1 MTNSEFM
8 LSLARQKL
16 DELIHDVKLV
26 GDNFEE
32 YEDRLNLEFDLIDG
46 SGYTDYFLIIW
57 DIMRWSRE
65 NGIMT
70 GPGRGSVG
78 GSLLAYLLQ
87 ITTVDPMRFDLLF
100 ERFMNPA
107 RAKFDPPDVDLD
119 FQTSRRGEVKEY
131 IIEKYGENH
140 VASIGTRSFAYAS
153 NSIKDVAKI
162 MDLNFQE
169 LNNATSNRLGESLEK
184 AYEEVDTFQK
194 WVDKTPAN
202 RKCFETAKR
211 IEGMIRH
218 RGVHPGGI
226 VIAPVPIANL
236 VPLSQN
242 KEVIATQWDMD
253 EVQKRG
259 LLKIDVLASVILDVI
274 HDTVKGFHRFDPSS
288 LEWIPLDDKD
298 VLDKFNTTNNVG
310 IFQFEANHLNEVVK
324 KMTVEKFD
332 DLVIATTIC
341 RPGCTS
347 IGVTD
352 SFVRRRA
359 GKEEVEYPHPSVGG
373 LLKDTQGYPIYQELI
388 MKLSSEGSGGELT
401 TADAESIRYAI
412 KHKDE
417 EAMNAFEKRFIG
429 GALSNLNAT
438 EEQARGMWE
447 MIQASSGYSFNKSH
461 AVAYS
466 LISYQCQYFKHHY
479 PTEFMCASL
488 RHAKDSKGVAVLLNE
503 CKRMGIEVE
512 PVGINESKQSFCV
525 QDGKIFCGFSMVKNV
540 GDKAADEIVE
550 NQPFSGIEE
559 FKEKVNK
566 RIVNK
571 RIRENLD
578 KAGAFGVVENFSD
591 YLEMYGN
598 VLVGG
603 LPDWDLD
610 NKLPN
615 CRECGLCESRFQVV
629 KGNGNQKA
637 DVMIIGEAPGQTE
650 DRRGIP
656 FVGQSGKML
665 RHEWLPAV
673 GLDANDCYI
682 SNVVKCIPLDDKSKI
697 RPPTDEEK
705 AVCSIWLDL
714 EIQRVKPKV
723 IIALGGQALDAL
735 SSHGGITKMNG
746 KSFEVQTIHNYHA
759 GVTGFALFH
768 PAYILRNHSDMTPTL
783 KKLEA
788 LIQSIGDDTPFY

>member
-16 DELIHDVKLV
+16 DEFIYEFKFVA
-26 GDNFEE
+26 DNFEE
-32 YEDRLNLEFDLIDG
+32 YEDRLNLEFELIDK

-65 NGIMT
+65 NGILT

-87 ITTVDPMRFDLLF
+87 ITTVDPMRFGLLF

-119 FQTSRRGEVKEY
+119 FQTSRRAEVKEY
-131 IIEKYGENH
+131 ITQKYGEAH

-162 MDLNFQE
+162 MSLNFQE
-169 LNNATSNRLGESLEK
+169 LNNATSNRLGESLDEGYK
-184 AYEEVDTFQK
+184 EVESFRK
-194 WVDKTPAN
+194 WVDKTSDN
-202 RKCFETAKR
+202 RKCFEIAKR

-218 RGVHPGGI
+218 KGVHPGGV
-226 VIAPVPIANL
+226 VIAPVPVANL

-274 HDTVKGFHRFDPSS
+274 YDTIEAIEARNGKRILDWWKPLDYLSVMR
-288 LEWIPLDDKD
+288 LDDKE
-298 VLDKFNTTNNVG
+298 VLDLFNTTNNVG
-310 IFQFEANHLNEVVK
+310 VFQFEANHLNEVVK
-324 KMTVEKFD
+324 KMTVTEFD

-352 SFVRRRA
+352 SFVARRA
-359 GKEEVEYPHPSVGG
+359 GKEVVEYPHESVVD

-412 KHKDE
+412 KHKDD
-417 EAMNAFEKRFIG
+417 EAMSVFEKRFIG
-429 GALSNLNAT
+429 GALNNLNAT

-466 LISYQCQYFKHHY
+466 LISYQCQYFKHYY

-503 CKRMGIEVE
+503 CKRMGIEVN
-512 PVGINESKQSFCV
+512 PVDINESKQSFCV
-525 QDGKIFCGFSMVKNV
+525 KDDKIFCGFGMIKNV
-540 GDKAADEIVE
+540 GDKAANEIVE
-550 NQPFSGIEE
+550 NQPFETIAE
-559 FKEKVNK
+559 FKEKVNS
-566 RIVNK
+566 RVVNRRVHK
-571 RIRENLD
+571 NLD
-578 KAGAFGVVENFSD
+578 RAGAFGFVDNFSD
-591 YLEMYGN
+591 YLDMYGN

-610 NKLPN
+610 KKLPN
-615 CRECGLCESRFQVV
+615 CRECGLCEKRFQVV
-629 KGNGNQKA
+629 KGDGNPKA
-637 DVMIIGEAPGQTE
+637 DIMIVGEAPGKVE

-682 SNVVKCIPLDDKSKI
+682 SNVVKCIPLDDQSKI

-735 SSHGGITKMNG
+735 SSQSGITKMNG
-746 KSFEVQTIHNYHA
+746 KSFEVQTIHNFHA
-759 GVTGFALFH
+759 GVMGFCFVS
-768 PAYILRNHSDMTPTL
+768 PCVYS
-783 KKLEA
+783 EES
-788 LIQSIGDDTPFY
+788 Q